1 MVKGYVCLVL
11 HTHMP
16 YVRHIDVIDPLEE
29 RWLFEAMS
37 ECYIPLLSSFDK
49 LTKDNINFKLT
60 MSMTP
65 PILCM
70 LNDEYLNKRYLEH
83 LNKTIELTEKE
94 LLRNKDNKELY
105 NTSCFYKERFEE
117 ILKIYKAYDCNLING
132 FKRFLKQGNLEIIT
146 CSATHAILPLLL
158 INKKAVE
165 AQIRLGVETYER
177 VFSQKPKG
185 IWLPECAYTYE
196 LDEMLLKYGLKYF
209 ISEGIGILNASP
221 KPKYKTYAPIVSP
234 KGLCAFGRDYDSSS
248 QVWSNTTGYPGDY
261 NYREFYRDIG
271 FDLPIEYI
279 GPYINQSGIRI
290 DTGLKY
296 HKITGNTANKGI
308 YNRKNA
314 LGTVLS
320 HAKHFADSRENQI
333 REISQNM
340 DVLPII
346 TCPYDTE
353 LFGHWW
359 FEGPDF
365 IEAFIRETYKGNRN
379 YTLTSPLDYIRE
391 VKKVQISSPCPST
404 WGEHSDFSVWLNP
417 SNDYMYK
424 DLHRMEAQ
432 MIDLVNITN
441 NPDTITKRALNQ
453 AARELMLAES
463 SDWAFIV
470 KHNTSVQYAKTRFH
484 NHKER
489 FYKLHEQI
497 KSNSIDKNFLCDLE
511 NIDNIFKNMNYEIY
525 K

>member
-1 MVKGYVCLVL
+1 MHKGYVCLVL

-16 YVRHIDVIDPLEE
+16 YVRHIDIQDPLEE

-37 ECYIPLLSSFDK
+37 ECYIPLLNSFDK
-49 LTKDNINFKLT
+49 LSKDNISFKIT

-65 PILCM
+65 PVLCM
-70 LNDEYLNKRYLEH
+70 LSDEYLNKRYLEY

-94 LLRNKDNKELY
+94 LLRNKNNKELY
-105 NTSCFYKERFEE
+105 DASLFYNERFKE
-117 ILKIYKAYDCNLING
+117 ILKIYESYNFNLING
-132 FKRFLKQGNLEIIT
+132 FKRFLKQGNLDIIT
-146 CSATHAILPLLL
+146 CSATHAILPLMLV
-158 INKKAVE
+158 NKNAVD
-165 AQIRLGVETYER
+165 AQIRLGVETFEE
-177 VFSQKPKG
+177 VFSQRPKG

-196 LDEMLLKYGLKYF
+196 LDDILLKYGIKYF
-209 ISEGIGILNASP
+209 ISEGIALINASP
-221 KPKYKTYAPIVSP
+221 RPKYKTYAPIVTP

-271 FDLPIEYI
+271 YDLPMEYI

-290 DTGLKY
+290 DTGIKY
-296 HKITGNTANKGI
+296 HKITGKTSNKDL

-314 LGTVLS
+314 INTVLN
-320 HAKHFADSRENQI
+320 HAKHFADSRDNQI
-333 REISQNM
+333 KEASQSM
-340 DVLPII
+340 DLPPVI

-365 IEAFIRETYKGNRN
+365 IEAFIRESSKENRN
-379 YTLTSPLDYIRE
+379 YVLASPYDYINE
-391 VKKVQISSPCPST
+391 IKKAQISSPCPST
-404 WGEHSDFSVWLNP
+404 WGEHGDFSVWLNP

-424 DLHRMEAQ
+424 DLHKMESF
-432 MIDLVNITN
+432 MTSLVKNADSFRN
-441 NPDTITKRALNQ
+441 LTKRALNQ

-463 SDWAFIV
+463 SDWAFII
-470 KHNTSVQYAKTRFH
+470 KHNTSVQYAKTRFE

-489 FYKLHEQI
+489 FYKLYEQI
-497 KSNSIDKNFLCDLE
+497 KNN
-511 NIDNIFKNMNYEIY
+511 NIDNIFLSDLEKIDNIFSNMNYEIY